1 MIFVLFPVDFFPSV
15 KRQILVQSIMRLDLR
30 VLTGLLSEERVCGF
44 SGQVDGF
51 AVCSAVSN

>member
-1 MIFVLFPVDFFPSV
+1 MRTFFKKFFPSV
-15 KRQILVQSIMRLDLR
+15 KRQILVQSIMRLDLG